1 MRTSLFISCE
11 VAPSVGNDN
20 VVRHQ
25 SRSDVRD
32 QSRGK
37 VKVRQSLQCRD
48 ESLHFLMTFCEHL
61 SSLFLMM
68 VYRNIC
74 LLISSVKHTFTFL
87 ANLRHFF
94 LQRGT
99 WCPAPG
105 IKWGREMLNLSDLY
119 LFLFSSRRSYAGQ
132 PEGRFPKKSFSI
144 GSRNDAAGRLIFFAL
159 FVTFDYS
166 ASDWVDNSNTE
177 I

>member
-1 MRTSLFISCE
+1 MQLSYKYWDVLYPPPWLMVSERWQSLRLLSLDFLKIKINENYNVHISCE

-61 SSLFLMM
+61 SSLFLIM
-68 VYRNIC
+68 V
-74 LLISSVKHTFTFL
+74 L
-87 ANLRHFF
+87 
-94 LQRGT
+94 
-99 WCPAPG
+99 
-105 IKWGREMLNLSDLY
+105 MLY
-119 LFLFSSRRSYAGQ
+119 LSKYMPSDIFCETYFYFFWQIFAISFCN
-132 PEGRFPKKSFSI
+132 EGLDVLHQVLNEAEKC
-144 GSRNDAAGRLIFFAL
+144 
-159 FVTFDYS
+159 
-166 ASDWVDNSNTE
+166 
-177 I
+177 

>member
-1 MRTSLFISCE
+1 MNICLLYFWWWS
-11 VAPSVGNDN
+11 
-20 VVRHQ
+20 
-25 SRSDVRD
+25 
-32 QSRGK
+32 
-37 VKVRQSLQCRD
+37 QC
-48 ESLHFLMTFCEHL
+48 CI
-61 SSLFLMM
+61 
-68 VYRNIC
+68 YRNIC

-132 PEGRFPKKSFSI
+132 PEGRFQKKKFQNWEWEWWI
-144 GSRNDAAGRLIFFAL
+144 WKVVFFAL
-159 FVTFDYS
+159 FVTIDYS

-177 I
+177 IWVGRVGYISRYVLKTPVWVQTAFNIFSLVILGSHSWQTLDQIKWTSG